1 MLEHLRAH
9 LTPTTPQKKVKRFF
23 FRFFRFSFSDLHFF
37 KIKITLDFCEN
48 SKFDFFFGQ
57 HQKNKSMFFFVFS
70 LAKAATKVYVG
81 SGAQGWD
88 PFYFLP
94 FDMCISGANF
104 AVWKIGIRD
113 AILWI
118 IF

>member
-1 MLEHLRAH
+1 MRIGMELDLNRIEPPFKNKQKMLEHLRAH

-57 HQKNKSMFFFVFS
+57 HQKNKSMFFFVFFFGKSGYQS
-70 LAKAATKVYVG
+70 LRWFGRPRVG
-81 SGAQGWD
+81 SLLIS
-88 PFYFLP
+88 PF
-94 FDMCISGANF
+94 
-104 AVWKIGIRD
+104 
-113 AILWI
+113 
-118 IF
+118 